1 MSNVITATTKT
12 VRKYVRNNLATSD
25 VHVTGTWTDN
35 NSTPGHRNVT
45 FRVQSNEPQE
55 LVEAYKYV
63 SMGLAF
69 EGIRVGYNQID
80 DNAAYLRLNRVPF
93 DG

>member
-1 MSNVITATTKT
+1 MSNVITANTKT
-12 VRKYVRNNLATSD
+12 VREYVRNNLATHP
-25 VHVTGTWTDN
+25 VHVTGTWTDD

-45 FRVQSNEPQE
+45 FRVQSDEPQE

-69 EGIRVGYNQID
+69 KGIRVGYNQID

-93 DG
+93 KG